1 MNKYPETCQTNGYSA
16 HICKSFTAKRKIIR
30 LKAKNRSAQNEEKQ
44 CGKKPKNVPKTG
56 KEALKMARKEP
67 ERTFRHTFGNY
78 QKAPGNAIAL
88 YRNGTP
94 CAPPDRAS
102 GKKAA

>member
-1 MNKYPETCQTNGYSA
+1 MNKYPKKRQTNGYFA
-16 HICKSFTAKRKIIR
+16 HICKSITAKRKIIR
-30 LKAKNRSAQNEEKQ
+30 LKAKNRSAQDEEKQ
-44 CGKKPKNVPKTG
+44 CGKKPKNIPKMG
-56 KEALKMARKEP
+56 KDGLKTARKEP

>member
-1 MNKYPETCQTNGYSA
+1 MNKYPKKRQTNGYFV
-16 HICKSFTAKRKIIR
+16 HICKSITAKRKIIR

-102 GKKAA
+102 GKKVA

>member
-1 MNKYPETCQTNGYSA
+1 M

-30 LKAKNRSAQNEEKQ
+30 LKAKNHLAQNEEKQ
-44 CGKKPKNVPKTG
+44 RGKKPKNVPKTG
-56 KEALKMARKEP
+56 KDGLRTACQEP

-78 QKAPGNAIAL
+78 QKAPGNALAL
-88 YRNGTP
+88 YRNDTL
-94 CAPPDRAS
+94 CAQTDRPS

>member
-1 MNKYPETCQTNGYSA
+1 MNKYPKKRQTNEYFA
-16 HICKSFTAKRKIIR
+16 HICKSITDKRKIIR

-44 CGKKPKNVPKTG
+44 CGKKPKNVPKAG
-56 KEALKMARKEP
+56 KEALKMVRKEP

>member
-1 MNKYPETCQTNGYSA
+1 MT
-16 HICKSFTAKRKIIR
+16 
-30 LKAKNRSAQNEEKQ
+30 
-44 CGKKPKNVPKTG
+44 
-56 KEALKMARKEP
+56 RKEP

-102 GKKAA
+102 GKKAV